1 MTKLFG
7 DFDASDFWADS
18 EYAAETYVEVSPTE
32 KSVAEVESLLG
43 YKIPPAYIELCSTQ
57 NGGSPNNTHYRT
69 PTPIFWSDDYCE
81 IVGIFA
87 IGKTSDSS
95 LGGID
100 GSKFWIEEWGYPDI
114 GIYFA
119 DTPTAGHDMFCLDYR
134 ECGPNGEPKVVH
146 IHQEG
151 DYKTTLIAE
160 SFEAFIRGLEPRTNF
175 DVG

>member
-1 MTKLFG
+1 MAKPFEN
-7 DFDASDFWADS
+7 FDASGFWADCD
-18 EYAAETYVEVSPTE
+18 YAAETYVEESPTRE
-32 KSVAEVESLLG
+32 LVAEIESLLG
-43 YKIPPAYIELCSTQ
+43 YKIPPAYIELCKTQ
-57 NGGSPNNTHYRT
+57 NGGSPNNTHFRT
-69 PTPIFWSDDYCE
+69 TTPIFWSADYCE
-81 IVGIFA
+81 LVGIFA

-100 GSKFWIEEWGYPDI
+100 GSKFWVDEWGYPDI

-134 ECGPNGEPKVVH
+134 RCGSNGEPHVVH

-151 DYKTTLIAE
+151 DYKITLIAE
-160 SFEAFIRGLEPRTNF
+160 TFEVFIRGLKPKTNF